1 MKKYIICLI
10 TVLMVLG
17 LCGGCSKDNGT
28 VNTNSTN
35 NNSLIVEDGMI
46 KYSSNGKL
54 EDVITLEELIS
65 GSNNISSIDAKEI
78 ELFIEDGYIV
88 WNYIGETSSHRLIS
102 INDLQGKQGNTGLQ
116 GPKGDTGLSGK
127 DGNDGKDGT
136 NAYIWIKYLNIN
148 PEDITEDD
156 EVTLQDE
163 ASDYMGIYYGTSDTA
178 PEDYHEYTWYNIKG
192 QKGDKGDTGETG
204 ATGAAGKDG
213 KDGTNAYV
221 HIKYL
226 ANDPSNSNNSDL
238 SDIPN
243 DYMGVYSGTLSTAPE
258 DISSYNWFKIKG
270 ETGEQGPKGD
280 TGSVDGSYLDNY
292 YNNLAVVTCSV
303 YGNDYGNNLSS
314 TKACKIKYNGADIIS
329 EINEDTQNIVIKT
342 GGDYIIETEGDI
354 YIEPSVKFGDKDL
367 HISLTF
373 MISNDYMKGWQDRI
387 FIDKND
393 KYGKLYSISA
403 QSIEDGQ
410 SIDHSLSVTTYVDS
424 FTCDYVIKIYKK

>member
-17 LCGGCSKDNGT
+17 LCSGCSKDNGT

-88 WNYIGETSSHRLIS
+88 WNYIGETSTHRLIS

-127 DGNDGKDGT
+127 DGT
-136 NAYIWIKYLNIN
+136 
-148 PEDITEDD
+148 
-156 EVTLQDE
+156 
-163 ASDYMGIYYGTSDTA
+163 
-178 PEDYHEYTWYNIKG
+178 
-192 QKGDKGDTGETG
+192 
-204 ATGAAGKDG
+204 DG

-226 ANDPSNSNNSDL
+226 TNDPSNSNNSDL
-238 SDIPN
+238 SDTPN
-243 DYMGVYSGTLSTAPE
+243 NYMGVYSGTLSTAPE
-258 DISSYNWFKIKG
+258 DISSYNWFKIKGEKGDQGEQGIQGIQGETGPQGIQGEKG

-329 EINEDTQNIVIKT
+329 EINENTQNIVIKT

-354 YIEPSVKFGDKDL
+354 YIEPSDIFDDKEL

-373 MISNDYMKGWQDRI
+373 MINNDYMKGWQDLI
-387 FIDKND
+387 FIDRND